1 MSVVWELFTRQLDVY
16 GKSDTAEC
24 KICEKQL
31 KAPSSRTTT
40 SLLYHLEKN
49 HRSELEKARGRKTST
64 PEPKKIQATLQ
75 SSFRPTLSAE
85 KRKAIHRRLVVLIAD
100 SSMSLRL
107 PSTRSFKK
115 LKTSMLQIENSWR
128 TITRHCQ

>member
-115 LKTSMLQIENSWR
+115 FVEALHPGFTPPPGAP
-128 TITRHCQ
+128 